1 MSKEI
6 ISRTI
11 TVNKV
16 KFTALNDSRVL
27 MDCESTI
34 PARIDTVD
42 KADKFMRKN
51 IELPNG
57 WKFVCVDEIFSE
69 STLKGMYIEDF
80 MRESVKVSERSK
92 DTRDCITKEISAFF
106 SRYEYADGRNIKE
119 AEVMIPAS
127 AAKSVESADKYL
139 RKVKTYNGKFI
150 GTLQILESKAI
161 YAMSEEKFNDL
172 AKPMADRFHI
182 AE

>member
-11 TVNKV
+11 AVNKV
-16 KFTALNDSRVL
+16 RFTALNDNRVA

-34 PARIDTVD
+34 PARVDTVE

-51 IELPNG
+51 IELPKG
-57 WKFVCVDEIFSE
+57 WRFVCVDEIFKE

-80 MRESVKVSERSK
+80 MKDAVKVEERSK
-92 DTRDCITKEISAFF
+92 DTRDCVTKEISAYFA
-106 SRYEYADGRNIKE
+106 RYEYIDGRDIKE
-119 AEVMIPAS
+119 AESLIPA
-127 AAKSVESADKYL
+127 AYAKSIEAADKYM
-139 RKVKTYNGKFI
+139 RKTKEYFGKFV
-150 GTLQILESKAI
+150 GTIQIIESKAI
-161 YAMSEEKFNDL
+161 YAMSEEKFNEL
-172 AKPMADRFHI
+172 AKPMSDRFHI